1 MAYADGQ
8 LGESEVSKVAIH
20 IQECSQCAAVLAEAK
35 QLSNQLASWEIEEAP
50 QRIAANVLAVV
61 PYTRR
66 TTTRKWALGLGGAC
80 AVIMLLFVVL
90 PPSLLRSRQVAQQMT
105 TLRSLTP
112 GEPQTPTADTPT
124 AIPSGP
130 MVIRNITLTLI
141 TKEFDMARA
150 RIDAAVQQSKGYVDR
165 LSTRADPGIARTL
178 SATLRVPQ
186 TQTDFAVSELKKLG
200 RLLQESQNSSDV
212 TSQYVDLSARLM
224 NARNS
229 EQRLLGLLRDRT
241 GNLQDVIQM
250 EREIASVRESIE
262 RMEAQQK
269 DLNIKVQFVTIQ
281 VELSEEYRAALET
294 PPAPST
300 RSQLRNAAID
310 GIRSAFDTA
319 LDIALFILRYGPVL
333 LIWFGVIGPAAILW
347 RRRRRTRIQ

>member
-8 LGESEVSKVAIH
+8 LSESEVSKVVIH
-20 IQECSQCAAVLAEAK
+20 IQECSDCAAVLAETK

-50 QRIAANVLAVV
+50 QRIAENVMAALPRHARLT
-61 PYTRR
+61 P
-66 TTTRKWALGLGGAC
+66 TRKWVLVFGGAC
-80 AVIMLLFVVL
+80 AVIVLLFVIVT
-90 PPSLLRSRQVAQQMT
+90 PSMLRARESAQAFQQMT
-105 TLRSLTP
+105 VLQGQNP
-112 GEPQTPTADTPT
+112 AQPQTST

-130 MVIRNITLTLI
+130 MVIRNVTLTLI
-141 TKEFDMARA
+141 TKEFETTRA
-150 RIDAAVQQSKGYVDR
+150 RIDAVGQESKGYVDR
-165 LSTRADPGIARTL
+165 LTLRADPGLARTL

-186 TQTDFAVSELKKLG
+186 TQADFAVSELKKLG
-200 RLLQESQNSSDV
+200 RLMQESQNSSDV
-212 TSQYVDLSARLM
+212 TTQYVDLSARLL

-241 GNLQDVIQM
+241 GNLKDVIEM

-269 DLNIKVQFVTIQ
+269 DLNNKIQFVTIQ

-294 PPAPST
+294 PPASST
-300 RSQLRNAAID
+300 GSQLRNAAID
-310 GIRSAFDTA
+310 GIRSAFDNA

-333 LIWFGVIGPAAILW
+333 LIWFAVIGPAAILLW
-347 RRRRRTRIQ
+347 RRRGIRIQ